1 MLKVFFY
8 SIVHVFLGGVMVVS
22 FALLLI
28 KSLLHYLKN
37 NRQLELTII
46 FIYKSKSLVNL
57 STT

>member
-1 MLKVFFY
+1 MLKVFFTLLFMY
-8 SIVHVFLGGVMVVS
+8 FWVMVVS

>member
-1 MLKVFFY
+1 MLKGFFTLLFMY
-8 SIVHVFLGGVMVVS
+8 FWVMVVS
-22 FALLLI
+22 FALPLI

>member
-1 MLKVFFY
+1 MLKGFFTLLFMY
-8 SIVHVFLGGVMVVS
+8 FWVMIVS